1 MTSNEFVR
9 QHGRGR
15 GISLALALA
24 LALSGC
30 TRFENAMAS
39 IPVFSFLR
47 NSPSL
52 DPYEAPRPAPA
63 GSVPYLSPAGDVPVG
78 LTNSEESLNTFGAT
92 ARNPLAAND
101 TAALARGKVMY
112 DRHCMVCHGTE
123 GKGDGPILNKPGETG
138 KFPFALNLTLPVT
151 VGRSDGYTYG
161 IIAVGRGLMPAY
173 GPRMT
178 HLERWA
184 TVLYV
189 RQLQRS
195 AGAAPAAA
203 PVPAPAQGR

>member
-1 MTSNEFVR
+1 
-9 QHGRGR
+9 
-15 GISLALALA
+15 
-24 LALSGC
+24 
-30 TRFENAMAS
+30 MAS

-47 NSPSL
+47 NAPSL

-63 GSVPYLSPAGDVPVG
+63 GSVPYLSPAGDIPVG
-78 LTNSEESLNTFGAT
+78 LVPTEQSLNAFGAT
-92 ARNPLAAND
+92 VQNPLPASD
-101 TAALARGKVMY
+101 TAALNRGKVMY

-123 GKGDGPILNKPGETG
+123 GKGDGPILNKPGVTG
-138 KFPFALNLTLPVT
+138 KFPFAPNLTLPT
-151 VGRSDGYTYG
+151 SVGRSDGYLYG
-161 IIAVGRGLMPAY
+161 VIAVGRGLMPAY

-184 TVLYV
+184 TVSFV

-203 PVPAPAQGR
+203 PVPTPAQGR